1 MSLKNALETAKEILE
16 NADLHEADMMK
27 MKKNK
32 LASGGDNTEVEM
44 TADGEGSKSADGV
57 TPKIAKPVK
66 PGGATDSEEEMY
78 GSEEEMHDEEEY
90 MMKPEEEYAEGEV
103 VTPGQKMKMKKAK
116 SEEEESMVSTPGQKK
131 KPAMESIEAF
141 KELFSS
147 EDFSDDFKMTAQ
159 AVFETAVENQV
170 AAIRDEL
177 FAEFESKLDEEK
189 QHLAVKLDEYLSYV
203 TDEWV
208 KENEVAIDTGIR
220 GSVTES
226 FMKGLKELFETHYV
240 TMPEESL
247 DLVES
252 LNDKIENLEDKLN
265 ESIEKNISLSKG
277 LVKAQCES
285 IYSHAAQGL
294 TVSEEA
300 RFRQLSEKVDFDTS
314 EEFHEKLTTL
324 KENFFGQ
331 IQNTESDV
339 PTPLVEEYATPEEE
353 AINESVELSPTMSAY
368 ATMLNRI
375 NSVDKNKVS

>member
-16 NADLHEADMMK
+16 NTDLQEADMMK

-32 LASGGDNTEVEM
+32 LASGGSGTEVEM

-57 TPKIAKPVK
+57 TPMIAKPVK
-66 PGGATDSEEEMY
+66 PGGATDGE
-78 GSEEEMHDEEEY
+78 EEEY
-90 MMKPEEEYAEGEV
+90 GNEEEYYDESEV
-103 VTPGQKMKMKKAK
+103 ATPGQTMKFKKAK
-116 SEEEESMVSTPGQKK
+116 TEEEESGMMMTPGQKK
-131 KPAMESIEAF
+131 RKPAMESLEAF
-141 KELFSS
+141 QELFSS

-189 QHLAVKLDEYLSYV
+189 QHLSVKLDEYLSYV

-252 LNDKIENLEDKLN
+252 LNGKIENLEDKLN
-265 ESIEKNISLSKG
+265 ESIEKNVELSKG

-285 IYSHAAQGL
+285 IYNNTAKDL

-300 RFRQLSEKVDFDTS
+300 RFRQLSEKVDFDTAS
-314 EEFHEKLTTL
+314 EFHDKITTL

-331 IQNTESDV
+331 VAETQTEV
-339 PTPLVEEYATPEEE
+339 PTPLVEEYATPEED
-353 AINESVELSPTMSAY
+353 ALNESIELSPTMSAY
-368 ATMLNRI
+368 TNMLNRI

>member
-16 NADLHEADMMK
+16 NTDLQEADMLK
-27 MKKNK
+27 PKKTK
-32 LASGGDNTEVEM
+32 LSSGGEGTGVEM

-66 PGGATDSEEEMY
+66 PGGITDGEEEEY
-78 GSEEEMHDEEEY
+78 GDEEEY
-90 MMKPEEEYAEGEV
+90 YDESEV
-103 VTPGQKMKMKKAK
+103 V
-116 SEEEESMVSTPGQKK
+116 TPGQKK

-141 KELFSS
+141 KALFSS
-147 EDFSDDFKMTAQ
+147 EDFSDEFMTTAQ

-252 LNDKIENLEDKLN
+252 LNGKIENLEDKLN
-265 ESIEKNISLSKG
+265 ESIEKNVELSKG
-277 LVKAQCES
+277 LVKAQCEA
-285 IYSHAAQGL
+285 IYNNTAKDL

-300 RFRQLSEKVDFDTS
+300 RFRQLSEKVDFDTAS
-314 EEFHEKLTTL
+314 EFHDKITTL

-331 IQNTESDV
+331 IAETQTEV
-339 PTPLVEEYATPEEE
+339 PTPPIVTGKQSGL
-353 AINESVELSPTMSAY
+353 
-368 ATMLNRI
+368 
-375 NSVDKNKVS
+375 